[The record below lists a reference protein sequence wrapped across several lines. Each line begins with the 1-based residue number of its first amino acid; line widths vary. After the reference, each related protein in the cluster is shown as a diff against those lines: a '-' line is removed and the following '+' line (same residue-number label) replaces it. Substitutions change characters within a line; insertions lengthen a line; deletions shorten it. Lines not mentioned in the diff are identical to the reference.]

1 MSPLRHEEELL
12 DERVLANWR
21 KGHTRANAQQSVSAE
36 DKEGL
41 NTISSRQQPPTP
53 NLPDGTEDPC
63 TVYALRHPSD
73 ESTADGPAAQ
83 DRINAALQP
92 SSEHLCSVPEASSP
106 SLDSSNC
113 RPPTTR
119 DEPIPC
125 GKTGPQDQDDRHTF
139 PEGGLR
145 AWLVVIGAFSGMT
158 ASFGLLNSAGTFQAY
173 LSTHQLVHESPSAV
187 GWIFSLEAFLTFF
200 CGVQIGP
207 IFDAY
212 GPRWLVFAGSV
223 CLLGGLIGAA
233 ESTSKC
239 CLLLYIIPW
248 RSFSRDN

>member
-1 MSPLRHEEELL
+1 MSPLRNEEGLL
-12 DERVLANWR
+12 DEGVLANWHD
-21 KGHTRANAQQSVSAE
+21 GHTRATAQDSVSDE

-41 NTISSRQQPPTP
+41 NTIASRQQPPSVNP
-53 NLPDGTEDPC
+53 PDETEDP
-63 TVYALRHPSD
+63 YALRHPSE
-73 ESTADGPAAQ
+73 ESTADGPAAP
-83 DRINAALQP
+83 DRINAAVQP
-92 SSEHLCSVPEASSP
+92 PPDPLWSVPEDSDP
-106 SLDSSNC
+106 SLDISHRC
-113 RPPTTR
+113 PPTTR
-119 DEPIPC
+119 DEPISR
-125 GKTGPQDQDDRHTF
+125 GKSGNQDQDNRHTF

-145 AWLVVIGAFSGMT
+145 AWLVVVGAFSGMT

-212 GPRWLVFAGSV
+212 GPRWLVFAGTV

-239 CLLLYIIPW
+239 CLLL
-248 RSFSRDN
+248 